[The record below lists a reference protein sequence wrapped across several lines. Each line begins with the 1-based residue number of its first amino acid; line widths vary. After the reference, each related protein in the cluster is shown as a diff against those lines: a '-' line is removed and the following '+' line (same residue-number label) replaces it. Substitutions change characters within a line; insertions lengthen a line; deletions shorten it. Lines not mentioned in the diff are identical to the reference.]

1 MTHSHHGE
9 NHAIRRA
16 VFFDRDGTLV
26 VDRGPVRGRASLETL
41 QHVPQALRVLHERG
55 FALVVVTN
63 QAVVAR
69 GLASEEDVCA
79 THTAWSEDLAVMG
92 APAFDGIYF
101 CPHHPHA
108 DVLEYR
114 VDCRCRKPFAGM
126 LEQAASELAIDLSSS
141 FMVGDRLSD
150 VAAGKRIGCRTVLVS
165 SPATEGPSIVTSDDY
180 AKYAVPDHR
189 CDNLSS
195 AVAWILG
202 DAVTLGGKVMPGR
215 NVPASER
222 SL

>member
-9 NHAIRRA
+9 NQTIRRA

-26 VDRGPVRGRASLETL
+26 VDRGPVSGRAALETL
-41 QHVPQALRVLHERG
+41 PLVPQALKLLHERG

-69 GLASEEDVCA
+69 GLATEQDVCA
-79 THTAWSEDLAVMG
+79 VHTAWSESLAGMG

-108 DVLEYR
+108 DVVEYR

-126 LEQAASELAIDLSSS
+126 LEQAAKELAIDLSGS

-150 VAAGKRIGCRTVLVS
+150 MAAGKRIGCRTALVS

-180 AKYAVPDHR
+180 AKFAVPDHR
-189 CDNLSS
+189 CADLSS
-195 AVAWILG
+195 AVAWILSEPVLPG
-202 DAVTLGGKVMPGR
+202 EAVA
-215 NVPASER
+215 ASEQ
-222 SL
+222 SP